1 MDTQDSI
8 IFGIDLG
15 TTYSCISYDEYD
27 KAIVIPN
34 REHNLTTP
42 SVVLF
47 EDEENRIVG
56 DEAKNSAMLNANNVV
71 EMVKRHMGEADWRF
85 PYEGKDYSPEEIS
98 SYILRKLAVD
108 TEESLGIPVK
118 DVVITCPA
126 YFGIAQR
133 EATARAGEIAGLTVH
148 EVINEPTAAAI
159 TYGLQNEQDQV
170 VLVYDLGGGTFDITV
185 IEIKGGAITVIATG
199 GDHTLGGRNWD
210 EKIVLYLAEQWQ
222 NEIGSS
228 DDPTESPDTLQD
240 LWLKAEKAK
249 QTLTTR
255 NETKVIIS
263 HAGQPVKVTLT
274 RDKFN
279 ELTTDL
285 LGRTILFTN
294 DTMDEA
300 RDRGYTQFDHIL
312 LVGGSTKMPQI
323 AERLGQEFYIP
334 QRLFEPDEAVAKG
347 ADLYGRKVLLD
358 RKIQGKIS
366 EMTDTPLEDADTA
379 TLAPT
384 VVARA
389 QADVARDMGLRL
401 GAVKKLA
408 NTSITNVASHSFG
421 IIVIAE
427 HDTPRRR
434 EAVSNLVLTN
444 DALPASSVRTY
455 GTAEANQ
462 ETVKIRIVENT
473 EKTTLVEQEKYT
485 SEAEIGEAVLPLPSG
500 LPAKSPIEVTFE
512 LDQQGRLHVTGR
524 EPRSGSLTEATFE
537 TKGGISETE
546 LKEAKSRANQLV
558 VS

>member
-1 MDTQDSI
+1 MRLQHALEKS
-8 IFGIDLG
+8 
-15 TTYSCISYDEYD
+15 
-27 KAIVIPN
+27 
-34 REHNLTTP
+34 
-42 SVVLF
+42 
-47 EDEENRIVG
+47 
-56 DEAKNSAMLNANNVV
+56 
-71 EMVKRHMGEADWRF
+71 
-85 PYEGKDYSPEEIS
+85 
-98 SYILRKLAVD
+98 
-108 TEESLGIPVK
+108 
-118 DVVITCPA
+118 
-126 YFGIAQR
+126 Q
-133 EATARAGEIAGLTVH
+133 GLTVH

-199 GDHTLGGRNWD
+199 GDHNLGGRNWD

-255 NETKVIIS
+255 NETKVIVS

-279 ELTTDL
+279 ELTADL
-285 LGRTILFTN
+285 LGRTVQFMN

-300 RDRGYTQFDHIL
+300 RDRGYTQFDQIL
-312 LVGGSTKMPQI
+312 LVGGSTKMPQV

-347 ADLYGRKVLLD
+347 AALYGRKVLLD

-366 EMTDTPLEDADTA
+366 EMTDTPLEEVDTA

-389 QADVARDMGLRL
+389 QADVARDMGLRI
-401 GAVKKLA
+401 GTVKKLA

-421 IIVIAE
+421 IIVIVE

-444 DALPASSVRTY
+444 DALPTSSVRTY

-485 SEAEIGEAVLPLPSG
+485 SEAEIGEAVLPLPPG
-500 LPAKSPIEVTFE
+500 LPAKAPIEVTFE

-546 LKEAKSRANQLV
+546 LQEAKSRANQLV